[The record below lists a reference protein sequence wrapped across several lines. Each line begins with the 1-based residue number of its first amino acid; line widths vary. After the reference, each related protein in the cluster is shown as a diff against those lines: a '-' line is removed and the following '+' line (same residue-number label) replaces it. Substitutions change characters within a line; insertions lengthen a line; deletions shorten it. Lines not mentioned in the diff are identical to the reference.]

1 MKKKQKNNSNIV
13 ITDPKQEDED
23 LLESQSKKIKK
34 TSQQTILFD
43 EIYENGV
50 IRTGNTFSIAFRME
64 NVDYKMM
71 KEDDKEIFY
80 DNYQKFLN
88 SMPAEIRYQELIDNG
103 RFDRNLLQQ
112 ALMPSKTVRKNGY
125 IKDELIDDHID
136 IQSRKLSESDENC
149 EKVIY
154 GAISYTTKHKLDNPS
169 QIFKY
174 EKEIATRLLQL
185 GINITRL
192 TAVEYMKLIHN
203 IYNPTEDFMLP
214 DNLYQADVNLK
225 DYIAPV
231 HFDFKS
237 KYNRTGKYVQM
248 GDTFARVMFAK
259 RFSTSCDDEFL
270 YDLMD
275 NNYSVKISKH
285 IQRIDKSEAMDI
297 LKKEINHLEGTIE
310 KRRETNS
317 KFGGQFIPYSLQS
330 REKELLNLQEVLG
343 EADCELFECCFLI
356 YLTADSEAK
365 LDELSSYIRSK
376 GRNHQV
382 IIDNLVGQ
390 QERGLNSVLP
400 LAINEL
406 ANEEINVCKT
416 FITNAIANFIP
427 FSFVAYFDVNGLDY
441 GANTQTGNRILL
453 DRTQELNANGYI
465 VGTSGAGKSMTL
477 KDEILSAMMK
487 NPNDEFIIIDPDN
500 EYLPLLEYI
509 DGERIILS
517 PSSQTH
523 LNIFDT
529 NLEYSTDDGNAI
541 AMKTDFIMSF
551 CAGAKGMNLSVD
563 EMSIIDRVVKLVYRE
578 FQEHN
583 GDKKYLPT
591 LPKFYD
597 TLKQQPEQT
606 AADLALSI
614 ELYTRGTF
622 DMFAHHT
629 NIEVSKRFLIF
640 DLFSMGEH
648 LRTVGLQVVL
658 EMIWQRVIENK
669 RKGIRT
675 WLWCDEFSVMFTGKD
690 TSAGLFFKKVYQRI
704 RKLGGVATAATQNIT
719 EVLESKEATAMLQNA
734 EFLVLLQQKPKDLQK
749 LVDLFELSESQMA
762 YLKTGKVG
770 TGLIICGKK
779 IIPFKNLVP
788 KDTLKYKLF
797 STKFDEK
804 QRNSA

>member
-1 MKKKQKNNSNIV
+1 MKKKQKANSNIV

-23 LLESQSKKIKK
+23 LLESQSKKIKN
-34 TSQQTILFD
+34 TSQQTIPFD

-50 IRTGNTFSIAFRME
+50 IRTGNTFSIAFRMT
-64 NVDYKMM
+64 NIDYKLM
-71 KEDDKEIFY
+71 KESDKEAFY
-80 DNYQKFLN
+80 NNYQKFLN
-88 SMPAEIRYQELIDNG
+88 ALPAEIRYQELIDNG
-103 RFDRNLLQQ
+103 RFDKNLLKQ
-112 ALMPSKTVRKNGY
+112 ALMPSKALKKNSC
-125 IKDELIDDHID
+125 IKDELIDDYID
-136 IQSRKLSESDENC
+136 IQSRKLSEADENC

-154 GAISYTTKHKLDNPS
+154 GAISYTIKHKLDNPS

-185 GINITRL
+185 GISITRL
-192 TAVEYMKLIHN
+192 NAVEYIKLIHS

-237 KYNRTGKYVQM
+237 KYNRTGKHVQM
-248 GDTFARVMFAK
+248 GDTFARVLFAK

-317 KFGGQFIPYSLQS
+317 KFGGQFIPYSLRN

-343 EADCELFECCFLI
+343 EEDCELFECCFLI
-356 YLTADSEAK
+356 YLTAESEAK

-382 IIDNLVGQ
+382 VIDNLVGQ
-390 QERGLNSVLP
+390 QERGLNSILP
-400 LAINEL
+400 IAINEL

-416 FITNAIANFIP
+416 FITNAMANFIP

-441 GANTQTGNRILL
+441 GVNTQTGNRILL
-453 DRTQELNANGYI
+453 DRTQEMNANGYI
-465 VGTSGAGKSMTL
+465 LGTSGSGKSMMV
-477 KDEILSAMMK
+477 KDEILSAIAK
-487 NPNDEFIIIDPDN
+487 NPNDEFIIIDPEN
-500 EYLPLLEYI
+500 EYLPLLDYI

-523 LNIFDT
+523 INIFDT
-529 NLEYSTDDGNAI
+529 NLEYTTEDGNAL
-541 AMKTDFIMSF
+541 ATKTDFIMSF
-551 CAGAKGMNLSVD
+551 IASAKGMDLSRD
-563 EMSIIDRVVKLVYRE
+563 ETSIIDRVVKLAYRD
-578 FQEHN
+578 FQNHN
-583 GDKKYLPT
+583 GDKEYLPT
-591 LPKFYD
+591 LPVFYKL
-597 TLKQQPEQT
+597 LKEQPEQT
-606 AADLALSI
+606 AADIALNI
-614 ELYTRGTF
+614 EIYTKGTF

-629 NIEVSKRFLIF
+629 NVEVSKKLLIF
-640 DLFSMGEH
+640 DLFNMGEH
-648 LRTVGLQVVL
+648 LRPVGLHVLL
-658 EMIWQRVIENK
+658 EMIWQRVVENR

-704 RKLGGVATAATQNIT
+704 RKYGGVATAVTQNIS
-719 EVLESKEATAMLQNA
+719 EVLESKEATTMIQNA
-734 EFLVLLQQKPKDLQK
+734 EFLVLAQQKGQDLKK

-762 YLKTGKVG
+762 YLKTGNVG

-788 KDTLKYKLF
+788 KDTLTYKLF
-797 STKFDEK
+797 STKFNEE
-804 QRNSA
+804 QRNHA

>member
-34 TSQQTILFD
+34 TSQQTIPFD

-50 IRTGNTFSIAFRME
+50 IRTGNTFSIAFRMD

-103 RFDRNLLQQ
+103 RFDRNLLKQ
-112 ALMPSKTVRKNGY
+112 ALMPIKTVRKNGY

-174 EKEIATRLLQL
+174 EKEIATRLLQM
-185 GINITRL
+185 GISITRL
-192 TAVEYMKLIHN
+192 NAVEYIKVMHN

-297 LKKEINHLEGTIE
+297 LKKEISQLEGTIE

-317 KFGGQFIPYSLQS
+317 KFGGQFIPYSLRS

-382 IIDNLVGQ
+382 VIDNLVGQ

-427 FSFVAYFDVNGLDY
+427 FSFVTYFDVNGLDY

-500 EYLPLLEYI
+500 EYLPLLDYI

-529 NLEYSTDDGNAI
+529 SLEYSTDDGNAI

-629 NIEVSKRFLIF
+629 NVEVSKRFLIF

-719 EVLESKEATAMLQNA
+719 EVLESREATAMLQNA

>member
-1 MKKKQKNNSNIV
+1 MKIRKKNNNNIV
-13 ITDPKQEDED
+13 ITDTNQSDED
-23 LLESQSKKIKK
+23 LQQSKSKKIKK
-34 TSQQTILFD
+34 TSQQTMPFD
-43 EIYENGV
+43 EIYENGI
-50 IRTGNTFSIAFRME
+50 IRTGNTYSIAFRME
-64 NVDYKMM
+64 NIDYKMM
-71 KEDDKEIFY
+71 KEDDKDRFY

-88 SMPAEIRYQELIDNG
+88 SMPSEINYQEIIDNG
-103 RFDRNLLQQ
+103 KFDKKLLAQ
-112 ALMPSKTVRKNGY
+112 ALIPGKAIKNNIC
-125 IKDELIDDHID
+125 IKSELIDDYIN
-136 IQSRKLSESDENC
+136 IQTRKLEESEENC

-154 GAISYTTKHKLDNPS
+154 GAISYTTKHKLDTPA

-185 GINITRL
+185 GISIARL

-203 IYNPTEDFMLP
+203 IYNPTEDFLLP
-214 DNLYQADVNLK
+214 DNLYQSDVNLK

-237 KYNRTGKYVQM
+237 KYNRTGKYIQM

-297 LKKEINHLEGTIE
+297 LKKEINRLEGTIE
-310 KRRETNS
+310 KRREQNN

-330 REKELLNLQEVLG
+330 REKELLNLQEILG

-356 YLTADSEAK
+356 YLTADSETK

-390 QERGLNSVLP
+390 QERGLNSILP

-416 FITNAIANFIP
+416 FITGAIANFIP
-427 FSFVAYFDVNGLDY
+427 FSFVAYFDVNGIDY
-441 GANTQTGNRILL
+441 GANTQTGNRIFL
-453 DRTQELNANGYI
+453 DRTQEMNANGYI
-465 VGTSGAGKSMTL
+465 LGTSGAGKSMTL
-477 KDEILSAMMK
+477 KDEILSAMIK
-487 NPNDEFIIIDPDN
+487 NPNDEFIVIDPDN
-500 EYLPLLEYI
+500 EYLTLLDYI
-509 DGERIILS
+509 YGERIILS
-517 PSSQTH
+517 PSSKTY

-529 NLEYSTDDGNAI
+529 DLEYSTDDGNAI

-551 CAGAKGMNLSVD
+551 CASVKGMNLSVD
-563 EMSIIDRVVKLVYRE
+563 EMSIIDRVVKLVYRD

-583 GDKKYLPT
+583 GDKQYIPT
-591 LPKFYD
+591 LPVFYKI
-597 TLKQQPEQT
+597 LKEQPEQT

-614 ELYTRGTF
+614 ELYTKGTF

-629 NIEVSKRFLIF
+629 NVEVSKNFLIF

-690 TSAGLFFKKVYQRI
+690 TFAGLFFKKVFQRI

-749 LVDLFELSESQMA
+749 IVDLFELSESQTA
-762 YLKTGKVG
+762 YLKTGKAG

-788 KDTLKYKLF
+788 KDTLTYKLF
-797 STKFDEK
+797 STKFNEK
-804 QRNSA
+804 QRKLA